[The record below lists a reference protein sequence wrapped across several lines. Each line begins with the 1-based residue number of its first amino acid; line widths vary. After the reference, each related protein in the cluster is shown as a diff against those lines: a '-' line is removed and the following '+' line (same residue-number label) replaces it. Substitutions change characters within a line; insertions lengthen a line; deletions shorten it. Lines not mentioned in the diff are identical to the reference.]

1 MKIVICFVL
10 LFTAGC
16 AATIIYSS
24 KGEELYN
31 NKCSGCHRLH
41 SKNEFTKEKWESEIE
56 EMSKKSRITEDEKMM
71 IIEYLTNDS
80 LHVKNL
86 N

>member
-1 MKIVICFVL
+1 MKVSFSLIL
-10 LFTAGC
+10 LFVAGC

-41 SKNEFTKEKWESEIE
+41 SRTEFSSEKWKSEVE
-56 EMSKKSRITEDEKMM
+56 EMSKKAKLNEDEKRM

-80 LHVKNL
+80 FNAAKP
-86 N
+86 